1 MRFKKII
8 SGLLVG
14 ALAVTSVFTGNV
26 TTAKA
31 EVTAEA
37 PKYSFDFNAESL
49 NSTVSPDDA
58 LTVVEAGNAA
68 STAAP
73 VYETGR
79 SGEAGDKSVK
89 LGSYALSLPGNIGEN
104 YTVNVWMKSN
114 VDTIANNNAIFLLGA
129 GDPNQEWL
137 GFAGNGTEGKARV
150 WGKYSGAYQE
160 VVSNI
165 NMAKDRWTMLTIA
178 QEGAAMEIYQDGVLK
193 ATKNDVSSILK
204 GDDRNILLGTTYWS
218 ADGTFNGWLDDVQ
231 IYDKKLTANQ
241 IYKMFDPR
249 TEKDVFV
256 EGKLTVSEQIKMLL
270 GGATATV
277 TATPPSGVDAAKIT
291 YSYASANAA
300 IASVDAATGVIT
312 AKAAGTTTI
321 TTTAIYD
328 GDEAT
333 AKTAKTTVIVRDP
346 NVKEEGVVVDYDL
359 SQAVNG
365 KLIDITGNG
374 NDATLH
380 GEKYSFENGALKLDG
395 SKSSTANQTYVDLPL
410 SIMDKLTSKEK
421 FTIQVKFAKTAD
433 VFMAWLFCFGSNPQ
447 STGTNYMFLSPNFQN
462 TQLRAGIKDSTT
474 EKLFATS
481 LVPERNK
488 FYTVNMVFDQ
498 GKIRLYWNGVM
509 IKGDNGDELDSGYN
523 MMDDIVTPGCK
534 DNILGYIGKSCWG
547 QDEYFKGLIS
557 EFKIYDKAMTNE
569 DVQLSDP
576 AYQREFEAEVRKE
589 LTVDKILGKNDSKDE
604 IKYNLSLPDH
614 INEVSVTWKS
624 SNKDVI
630 SDDGIVKC
638 KDTE

>member
-1 MRFKKII
+1 MKII

-321 TTTAIYD
+321 
-328 GDEAT
+328 
-333 AKTAKTTVIVRDP
+333 
-346 NVKEEGVVVDYDL
+346 
-359 SQAVNG
+359 
-365 KLIDITGNG
+365 
-374 NDATLH
+374 
-380 GEKYSFENGALKLDG
+380 
-395 SKSSTANQTYVDLPL
+395 
-410 SIMDKLTSKEK
+410 
-421 FTIQVKFAKTAD
+421 
-433 VFMAWLFCFGSNPQ
+433 
-447 STGTNYMFLSPNFQN
+447 
-462 TQLRAGIKDSTT
+462 
-474 EKLFATS
+474 
-481 LVPERNK
+481 
-488 FYTVNMVFDQ
+488 
-498 GKIRLYWNGVM
+498 
-509 IKGDNGDELDSGYN
+509 
-523 MMDDIVTPGCK
+523 
-534 DNILGYIGKSCWG
+534 
-547 QDEYFKGLIS
+547 
-557 EFKIYDKAMTNE
+557 
-569 DVQLSDP
+569 
-576 AYQREFEAEVRKE
+576 
-589 LTVDKILGKNDSKDE
+589 
-604 IKYNLSLPDH
+604 LSLIH
-614 INEVSVTWKS
+614 I
-624 SNKDVI
+624 
-630 SDDGIVKC
+630 
-638 KDTE
+638 